1 MPLVAQTG
9 WITLDIQTMILVLQ
23 NAIYCW
29 PPSETKVVF
38 AGPKHSSVKKKS
50 RTITHHIRDIR
61 HHHFTYATKS
71 TIAQFILSNRM
82 KSILIKNSMHTSL
95 VP

>member
-29 PPSETKVVF
+29 PPSETEVVF
-38 AGPKHSSVKKKS
+38 AGPKYTTAQKKNQELPQ
-50 RTITHHIRDIR
+50 IT
-61 HHHFTYATKS
+61 
-71 TIAQFILSNRM
+71 
-82 KSILIKNSMHTSL
+82 
-95 VP
+95 